1 MAESKNFDI
10 VGVFLSDYG
19 LTGQNIA
26 LQIFSYLDFSS
37 LQNGLLVCENWNQFL
52 TKDRTLWLQMLGK
65 TQPVLQYL
73 SNELSNGDEDERKVW
88 QEFFDSLKTKEN
100 IKFDKI
106 SRLFT
111 KIMSMFAI
119 IQEWGDENGY
129 EVEGYYIPENLKD
142 GYFGQILTAEIRVQY
157 GPFFQWINERLS
169 GIQYYVAKKGAL
181 EYDEI
186 MFWPNS
192 LADLASDSDDE
203 NYQIHFYDAAIRK
216 TQSKLLKRIK
226 MEIVNSAM

>member
-26 LQIFSYLDFSS
+26 LQILSYLDFSS
-37 LQNGLLVCENWNQFL
+37 LQNGLLVCETWNQFL
-52 TKDRTLWLQMLGK
+52 TKDRTLWLELLGK
-65 TQPVLQYL
+65 TQPVLEYL
-73 SNELSNGDEDERKVW
+73 SNELSNQDEDERKVW
-88 QEFFDSLKTKEN
+88 QEFFDSLKMKEH

-106 SRLFT
+106 SRLYT

-142 GYFGQILTAEIRVQY
+142 DFFGKGLTAEIRVQY
-157 GPFFQWINERLS
+157 DSFFQWINEKLS
-169 GIQYYVAKKGAL
+169 GIEYTKAKKEDL
-181 EYDEI
+181 EYDDI
-186 MFWPNS
+186 M
-192 LADLASDSDDE
+192 AG
-203 NYQIHFYDAAIRK
+203 I
-216 TQSKLLKRIK
+216 
-226 MEIVNSAM
+226 